1 MNAFIAFFKKEVCE
15 VTRTH
20 KLTVLGL
27 VFLLFGIMNPLAAK
41 FMPEILVSALPSGMT
56 ITLPEPSAMDSW
68 GQFFKNISQM
78 GIIVVVILFGGIMS
92 NELSRGTLIP
102 LLTKGLSRKTVILSK
117 FTVAGLVWTA
127 AYVLC
132 LVTTYAYTVYFWPG
146 DHVQNL
152 LTALMGLWVFG
163 LLLLSVLLLGG
174 VIFKNNY
181 GSLLFTGAFVVV
193 LNLLNMLHS
202 LQPFSPV
209 ILTSGN
215 MELLSGQRAALD
227 FTLPM
232 LVSAGLI
239 LIILWQS
246 ILVFNKRAL

>member
-1 MNAFIAFFKKEVCE
+1 MNAFFAFFKKEVCE
-15 VTRTH
+15 VSRTH

-27 VFLLFGIMNPLAAK
+27 VFLLFGIMSPLAAK

-68 GQFFKNISQM
+68 GQLFKNVSQM

-102 LLTKGLSRKTVILSK
+102 LLTKGLPRKTVILSK
-117 FTVAGLVWTA
+117 FAVAGLVWTA

-132 LVTTYAYTVYFWPG
+132 LLTTYAYTAYFWPG
-146 DHVQNL
+146 DHVRSL
-152 LTALMGLWVFG
+152 LTAVMGLWVFG

-181 GSLLFTGAFVVV
+181 GSLLFTGAFVAV
-193 LNLLNMLHS
+193 LYLLNMLRA

-215 MELLSGQRAALD
+215 MELLSGQRAALY

-232 LVSAGLI
+232 LVSAGLT
-239 LIILWQS
+239 LFILWQS

>member
-1 MNAFIAFFKKEVCE
+1 MNTFYAFFKKEVCE
-15 VTRTH
+15 LTRTH

-41 FMPEILVSALPSGMT
+41 FMPEILVSALPSGMS

-78 GIIVVVILFGGIMS
+78 GMIVVVILFGGIMS
-92 NELSRGTLIP
+92 NELSRGTLTH

-117 FTVAGLVWTA
+117 FTAAGLAWTA
-127 AYVLC
+127 AYALC
-132 LVTTYAYTVYFWPG
+132 LATTFAYTVYFWPN
-146 DHVQNL
+146 DKVQSL
-152 LTALMGLWVFG
+152 LTAVLGLWVFG

-181 GSLLFTGAFVVV
+181 GSLLFAGAFVAV
-193 LNLLNMLHS
+193 LYLLNILRS
-202 LQPFSPV
+202 LQPFNP
-209 ILTSGN
+209 ILLTGGS
-215 MELLSGQRAALD
+215 MELLSGQRAAMD
-227 FTLPM
+227 FTLPL

-239 LIILWQS
+239 LLILWQS